1 MRNVLLPFIY
11 QIMDGLGLGAGIMGV
26 LGGTELAKL
35 ISDNILAG
43 NYRIF
48 STDKNVSGLSFTIPN
63 FNLFYF
69 EARCFNEFYF
79 SGILSKRD
87 TYIYV
92 RYNQNSTDTIEWDGS
107 VLKSSLGGQQY
118 YFLAAIQ

>member
-1 MRNVLLPFIY
+1 
-11 QIMDGLGLGAGIMGV
+11 MDGFGLGAGIMGA

-43 NYRIF
+43 NYRVY
-48 STDKNVSGLSFTIPN
+48 STNKSVDSVSFTIPN

-79 SGILSKRD
+79 SGILSKRN

-92 RYNQNSTDTIEWDGS
+92 RYDQNATHTIEWNGS

>member
-1 MRNVLLPFIY
+1 
-11 QIMDGLGLGAGIMGV
+11 MDGLGLGAGIMGA

-43 NYRIF
+43 NYLVF
-48 STDKNVSGLSFTIPN
+48 STSNSLSNIDFTIPN

-69 EARCFNEFYF
+69 EARCFNSYYF
-79 SGILSKRD
+79 SGILPKKRI
-87 TYIYV
+87 YIYMQ
-92 RYNQNSTDTIEWDGS
+92 YNQNATNYIEWDGS
-107 VLKSSLGGQQY
+107 TLKSNMSGQQC

>member
-1 MRNVLLPFIY
+1 MRNVLLPFIS
-11 QIMDGLGLGAGIMGV
+11 QIMDGLGLGAGIIGA

-43 NYRIF
+43 NYRVY
-48 STDKNVSGLSFTIPN
+48 STDKSVNNVNFTIPN

-79 SGILSKRD
+79 SGILPKKD
-87 TYIYV
+87 IYIYV
-92 RYNQNSTDTIEWDGS
+92 KYTQNATDTIEWDGS

>member
-1 MRNVLLPFIY
+1 
-11 QIMDGLGLGAGIMGV
+11 MDGLGLSFGIMGA

-43 NYRIF
+43 NYRVY
-48 STDKNVSGLSFTIPN
+48 STDKNFSDISFTIPN

-69 EARCFNEFYF
+69 EARCFNDFYF
-79 SGILSKRD
+79 SGILQKKKII
-87 TYIYV
+87 IYV
-92 RYNQNSTDTIEWDGS
+92 RYTDQNHTNYIEWDGN
-107 VLKSSLGGQQY
+107 VLDSNIGGQHY

>member
-1 MRNVLLPFIY
+1 
-11 QIMDGLGLGAGIMGV
+11 MDGLGLGAGIMGA

-43 NYRIF
+43 NYRVY
-48 STDKNVSGLSFTIPN
+48 STDKSVSSSSFTIPN

-69 EARCFNEFYF
+69 EARCFNDFYF
-79 SGILSKRD
+79 SGILPKEHI
-87 TYIYV
+87 YIY
-92 RYNQNSTDTIEWDGS
+92 RKYGQDITNYIDWDGTT
-107 VLKSSLGGQQY
+107 LKSNMGGQQY

>member
-1 MRNVLLPFIY
+1 
-11 QIMDGLGLGAGIMGV
+11 MDGLGLSSGIMGA

-43 NYRIF
+43 NYRVF
-48 STDKNVSGLSFTIPN
+48 STDKTLNNVSFTIPN

-69 EARCFNEFYF
+69 EAQCFNNFYF

-92 RYNQNSTDTIEWDGS
+92 TYTQNTTNTIEWDGS
-107 VLKSSLGGQQY
+107 VLKSSLSGQQY
-118 YFLAAIQ
+118 YFLVAIQ